1 MDLQLRHLSDRFDA
15 DLISTVVGFKKEM
28 IMEEHPEVSYIYND
42 EFGDTNTSKSLLR
55 GLRLTGSDPVLWL
68 NGDVVFDPAV
78 LEILQPYIDRDQS
91 FVAVNTE
98 SVSDEEVKYTLDDR
112 GFINEISKEVS
123 GGLGEA
129 VGINFVGSS
138 DKPFLAARLEDCGPQ
153 DYFERGIE
161 LAIQRDRRKFRAVDI
176 SAARC
181 MEVDFPTDLAQAE
194 TTFADLGS
202 VRKG

>member
-1 MDLQLRHLSDRFDA
+1 MRVRTAALAETTRAAEAASVAKSAFLANMSHEIRTPMNAILGM
-15 DLISTVVGFKKEM
+15 T
-28 IMEEHPEVSYIYND
+28 
-42 EFGDTNTSKSLLR
+42 SLLR
-55 GLRLTGSDPVLWL
+55 RAGVTPAQADRLEKIETAGEHL
-68 NGDVVFDPAV
+68 
-78 LEILQPYIDRDQS
+78 LEVINDILDISKIQS
-91 FVAVNTE
+91 G
-98 SVSDEEVKYTLDDR
+98 KYTLDDR

>member
-1 MDLQLRHLSDRFDA
+1 MAEFASARVA
-15 DLISTVVGFKKEM
+15 IIGGGVVGVSALYHLAKAGWTDCILLEKNELTAGSTWHAAGNVPTFSSSWS
-28 IMEEHPEVSYIYND
+28 IMNMQRYSAELY
-42 EFGDTNTSKSLLR
+42 R
-55 GLRLTGSDPVLWL
+55 
-68 NGDVVFDPAV
+68 
-78 LEILQPYIDRDQS
+78 
-91 FVAVNTE
+91 
-98 SVSDEEVKYTLDDR
+98 
-112 GFINEISKEVS
+112 
-123 GGLGEA
+123 GLGEA

>member
-1 MDLQLRHLSDRFDA
+1 M
-15 DLISTVVGFKKEM
+15 
-28 IMEEHPEVSYIYND
+28 
-42 EFGDTNTSKSLLR
+42 
-55 GLRLTGSDPVLWL
+55 LWL
-68 NGDVVFDPAV
+68 NGDVVFDPSV

-112 GFINEISKEVS
+112 GFINEISKEVV

-138 DKPFLAARLEDCGPQ
+138 DKPFLAARLEDCEPQ

-161 LAIQRDRRKFRAVDI
+161 LSITRDRRKFRAVDI

-194 TTFADLGS
+194 TTFADLS
-202 VRKG
+202 